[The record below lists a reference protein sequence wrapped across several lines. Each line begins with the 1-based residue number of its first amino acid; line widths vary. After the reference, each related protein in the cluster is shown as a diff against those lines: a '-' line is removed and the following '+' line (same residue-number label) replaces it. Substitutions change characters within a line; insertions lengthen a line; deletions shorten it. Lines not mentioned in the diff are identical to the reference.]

1 MEIRIKNLTTYIK
14 PIHIDSKR
22 CKMQDK
28 ILLGFLLKGNKTGYQ
43 VKKEMEGST
52 NFFFNTSMGSTNPA
66 FKKLEKNQMVTSKDV
81 IENGRL
87 KKIYSITEKG
97 KEYFNNWMNSE
108 IVIPKIKNEM
118 LLRVF
123 FFSHIK
129 QNEKEKILKD
139 YISTTEEKI
148 EKLNRI
154 KKIIGINNIREGE
167 FASLNYGIDYY
178 TFIKN
183 WYQTYLEQISK
194 GDK

>member
-1 MEIRIKNLTTYIK
+1 
-14 PIHIDSKR
+14 
-22 CKMQDK
+22 MQDK
-28 ILLGFLLKGNKTGYQ
+28 ILLGFLLKGDKTGYQ

-52 NFFFNTSMGSTNPA
+52 NFFFNTSLGSTNPA
-66 FKKLEKNQMVTSKDV
+66 FKKLEKNRMVTSKKV

-97 KEYFNNWMNSE
+97 KKYFNNWMNSE

-123 FFSHIK
+123 FFSNIE

-139 YISTTEEKI
+139 YISNTEEKI

-154 KKIIGINNIREGE
+154 KEIIGSKNIREGE

-183 WYQTYLEQISK
+183 WYKKYLEQISK

>member
-1 MEIRIKNLTTYIK
+1 
-14 PIHIDSKR
+14 
-22 CKMQDK
+22 MQDK
-28 ILLGFLLKGNKTGYQ
+28 ILLGFLLKGDKTGYQ

-52 NFFFNTSMGSTNPA
+52 NFFFNTSLGSTNPA
-66 FKKLEKNQMVTSKDV
+66 FKKLEKNQMVTSKKV

-97 KEYFNNWMNSE
+97 KKYFNNWMNSE

-123 FFSHIK
+123 FFSNIE

-154 KKIIGINNIREGE
+154 KEIIGSKNIREGE

-183 WYQTYLEQISK
+183 WYKKYLEQISK